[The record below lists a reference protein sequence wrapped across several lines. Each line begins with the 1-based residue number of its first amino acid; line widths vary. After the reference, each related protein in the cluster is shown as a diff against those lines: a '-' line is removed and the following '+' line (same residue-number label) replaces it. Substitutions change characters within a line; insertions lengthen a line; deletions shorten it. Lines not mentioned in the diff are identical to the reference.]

1 MLASF
6 DFIIQLL
13 LDRVIVSSGLTTSKR
28 VEIQKYRVILTEPL
42 EQYVR
47 SVSVEYFFNRLR
59 NKANSINVL
68 KTTLFDFFFY
78 SNELNRPKKDSLKKE
93 WISWLIYFLTPPVR
107 KMNVFFILL
116 FFSLFAQLG
125 WRSIVCKKLNDTSFV
140 IRM

>member
-28 VEIQKYRVILTEPL
+28 VEIQKCRVILTEPL

-68 KTTLFDFFFY
+68 KTTLFDFFFTVM
-78 SNELNRPKKDSLKKE
+78 S
-93 WISWLIYFLTPPVR
+93 
-107 KMNVFFILL
+107 
-116 FFSLFAQLG
+116 
-125 WRSIVCKKLNDTSFV
+125 
-140 IRM
+140 

>member
-28 VEIQKYRVILTEPL
+28 VEIQKCRVILTEPL

-68 KTTLFDFFFY
+68 KTTLFDFFFFTVM
-78 SNELNRPKKDSLKKE
+78 S
-93 WISWLIYFLTPPVR
+93 
-107 KMNVFFILL
+107 
-116 FFSLFAQLG
+116 
-125 WRSIVCKKLNDTSFV
+125 
-140 IRM
+140 

>member
-68 KTTLFDFFFY
+68 KTTLFDFFF
-78 SNELNRPKKDSLKKE
+78 L
-93 WISWLIYFLTPPVR
+93 
-107 KMNVFFILL
+107 
-116 FFSLFAQLG
+116 Q
-125 WRSIVCKKLNDTSFV
+125 
-140 IRM
+140 

>member
-68 KTTLFDFFFY
+68 KTTLFDFF
-78 SNELNRPKKDSLKKE
+78 L
-93 WISWLIYFLTPPVR
+93 
-107 KMNVFFILL
+107 
-116 FFSLFAQLG
+116 Q
-125 WRSIVCKKLNDTSFV
+125 
-140 IRM
+140 

>member
-13 LDRVIVSSGLTTSKR
+13 LDRVIVSSALTTSKR
-28 VEIQKYRVILTEPL
+28 VEIQKCRVILTEPL

-68 KTTLFDFFFY
+68 KTTLFDFFFTVM
-78 SNELNRPKKDSLKKE
+78 S
-93 WISWLIYFLTPPVR
+93 
-107 KMNVFFILL
+107 
-116 FFSLFAQLG
+116 
-125 WRSIVCKKLNDTSFV
+125 
-140 IRM
+140 

>member
-28 VEIQKYRVILTEPL
+28 VKIQKCLVILTEPL

-68 KTTLFDFFFY
+68 KTTLFDFFFTVM
-78 SNELNRPKKDSLKKE
+78 S
-93 WISWLIYFLTPPVR
+93 
-107 KMNVFFILL
+107 
-116 FFSLFAQLG
+116 
-125 WRSIVCKKLNDTSFV
+125 
-140 IRM
+140 

>member
-68 KTTLFDFFFY
+68 KTTLFDFFFTVM
-78 SNELNRPKKDSLKKE
+78 S
-93 WISWLIYFLTPPVR
+93 
-107 KMNVFFILL
+107 
-116 FFSLFAQLG
+116 
-125 WRSIVCKKLNDTSFV
+125 
-140 IRM
+140 

>member
-6 DFIIQLL
+6 DFIIQLLLLL

-28 VEIQKYRVILTEPL
+28 VEIQKCRVILTEPL

-68 KTTLFDFFFY
+68 KTTLFDFFFFTVM
-78 SNELNRPKKDSLKKE
+78 S
-93 WISWLIYFLTPPVR
+93 
-107 KMNVFFILL
+107 
-116 FFSLFAQLG
+116 
-125 WRSIVCKKLNDTSFV
+125 
-140 IRM
+140 

>member
-28 VEIQKYRVILTEPL
+28 VEIQKCRVILTEPL

-68 KTTLFDFFFY
+68 KTTLFDFFF
-78 SNELNRPKKDSLKKE
+78 L
-93 WISWLIYFLTPPVR
+93 
-107 KMNVFFILL
+107 
-116 FFSLFAQLG
+116 Q
-125 WRSIVCKKLNDTSFV
+125 
-140 IRM
+140 

>member
-28 VEIQKYRVILTEPL
+28 VEIQKCRVILTEPL

-68 KTTLFDFFFY
+68 KTTLFDFF
-78 SNELNRPKKDSLKKE
+78 
-93 WISWLIYFLTPPVR
+93 LTV
-107 KMNVFFILL
+107 M
-116 FFSLFAQLG
+116 S
-125 WRSIVCKKLNDTSFV
+125 
-140 IRM
+140 